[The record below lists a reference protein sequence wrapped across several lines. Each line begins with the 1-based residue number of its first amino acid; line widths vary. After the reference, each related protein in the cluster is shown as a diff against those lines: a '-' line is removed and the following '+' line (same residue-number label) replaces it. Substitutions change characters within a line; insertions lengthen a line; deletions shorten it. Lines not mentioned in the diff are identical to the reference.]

1 MTADALS
8 PEQLAKMQ
16 RRAQDQLDGERMAG
30 LAAWTGRAGGNQF
43 IHSILNKD
51 TPCGVFRKAFVQDP
65 EGVQAG
71 PVIEQ
76 LITEAIGE
84 GFIGAVGRR
93 KIFFSAPCSHKNDDH
108 LSGQARDKLK
118 GQNKMAVS
126 QARLSLASLRIR
138 TARRKACTRTK
149 G

>member
-1 MTADALS
+1 MDSPLYCLLSAVCCLLSACCTMTADALS

-65 EGVQAG
+65 DGVQAG

-84 GFIGAVGRR
+84 GFIGAVGR
-93 KIFFSAPCSHKNDDH
+93 KQTFFGAMFSQERRSFVKTG
-108 LSGQARDKLK
+108 SGQ
-118 GQNKMAVS
+118 
-126 QARLSLASLRIR
+126 
-138 TARRKACTRTK
+138 T
-149 G
+149 